1 MAMTPAWMQMYK
13 QMAARPSQGMYGPE
27 ELYGPPEVSTQP
39 QAQMPAGHRVGVL
52 GEMGAEAHEPMD
64 LSTLSPEAKRIMEG
78 VPESKTPSSAQEVH
92 ARIKAHGEDPAME
105 GRVEERLMERDAV
118 EHDYRIE
125 TARQHKA
132 EEDAIDQREAERK
145 DVESQ
150 MYLMG
155 TGRGRKPAQPQTL
168 EDLRL
173 RQRMMEK
180 DMMRKNMR
188 Y

>member
-1 MAMTPAWMQMYK
+1 MQMYK
-13 QMAARPSQGMYGPE
+13 QMMQKPAASEAYGPQ
-27 ELYGPPEVSTQP
+27 ELYGPPEVSEQP
-39 QAQMPAGHRVGVL
+39 QAQMPAGHQVGVL

-105 GRVEERLMERDAV
+105 GRVEERLMERDAI

-125 TARQHKA
+125 SDRQHKA

-145 DVESQ
+145 DVESK

-155 TGRGRKPAQPQTL
+155 KGRGRSPAIPRTL
-168 EDLRL
+168 DDMRIREREMERDKLR
-173 RQRMMEK
+173 K
-180 DMMRKNMR
+180 DMG

>member
-1 MAMTPAWMQMYK
+1 
-13 QMAARPSQGMYGPE
+13 
-27 ELYGPPEVSTQP
+27 
-39 QAQMPAGHRVGVL
+39 
-52 GEMGAEAHEPMD
+52 
-64 LSTLSPEAKRIMEG
+64 MEG

-92 ARIKAHGEDPAME
+92 ARIKGHGQDPVME

-125 TARQHKA
+125 SARERKA
-132 EEDAIDQREAERK
+132 EEGAIDQRESERK

-155 TGRGRKPAQPQTL
+155 KGRGRKPAQPQTL

-180 DMMRKNMR
+180 DMVRKNMR